1 MAKTRINLTVD
12 ETVKNEALKLFD
24 EFGVDASTAVNIF
37 FKRVVQTKSIPFEIS
52 VDDTNRTLYKMS
64 DDEFMNRVQKAI
76 DSRDNRSF

>member
-52 VDDTNRTLYKMS
+52 VEDTNRTLYKMS

-76 DSRDNRSF
+76 DSRDNMSF